1 MTGSERAPRAG
12 ARTAVRAGL
21 DVEAGLAA
29 PFLAAD
35 GTDRVLVAGMD
46 EVGRGALAGPVV
58 VGVCAAWLPA
68 EGEIPAV
75 RDSKALTDRRRRALV
90 PEIRAWAAAV
100 ALGEA
105 NPAEID
111 ALGISA
117 ALGLAGRRAW
127 AAVCAAAGQEPVA
140 LVLDGRDDWLTR
152 SDPDAG
158 PAPAPRPVPPVPT
171 MLVKAEDRC
180 ATVAAASIA
189 AKVARDDT
197 MIALHADHPA
207 YGWAGNKGYG
217 AAAHRAAIL
226 DHGAGEHHRRSW
238 SLGLPA
244 APADEPPT
252 LFD

>member
-1 MTGSERAPRAG
+1 MTARPGAGRA
-12 ARTAVRAGL
+12 AVRAGL

-29 PFLAAD
+29 PFLTAGGAP
-35 GTDRVLVAGMD
+35 RVLVAGMD

-68 EGEIPAV
+68 PADVPAV
-75 RDSKALTDRRRRALV
+75 RDSKALSDRRRRALI
-90 PEIRAWAAAV
+90 PEIHAWAAGV
-100 ALGEA
+100 AIGEA
-105 NPAEID
+105 DPAEID

-127 AAVCAAAGQEPVA
+127 AALCGALGQEPVA
-140 LVLDGRDDWLTR
+140 LILDGRDDWLSR

-158 PAPAPRPVPPVPT
+158 PAPAPRPVPPVPS
-171 MLVKAEDRC
+171 MLVRAEDRC

-189 AKVARDDT
+189 AKVSRDDA
-197 MIALHADHPA
+197 MIALHEAHPA

-226 DHGAGEHHRRSW
+226 EHGAGVHHRRSW
-238 SLGLPA
+238 NLGLPA
-244 APADEPPT
+244 AGADEPPT